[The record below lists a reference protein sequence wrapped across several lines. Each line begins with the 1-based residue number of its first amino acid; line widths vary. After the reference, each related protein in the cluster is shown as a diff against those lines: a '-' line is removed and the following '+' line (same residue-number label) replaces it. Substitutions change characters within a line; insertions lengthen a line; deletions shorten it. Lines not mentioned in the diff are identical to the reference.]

1 MTKVKNEDEK
11 SKPEQLEIF
20 SPGSLMK
27 PDEVKEVRKKLEA
40 FQKQINQKPTKV
52 LKHKTA
58 GFQYVPIDN
67 VKKQLARNFF
77 GLTQIKNFRWER
89 IGNEIVGA
97 LELWYVH
104 PTLNQWMMQEGA
116 AALII
121 RQREKT
127 KLSDFMNEK
136 LKNALVLDFP
146 HLKAE
151 CVKNAAMEI
160 GDLFGGNLR
169 RDYQEEYI
177 GFYKDEVKAPDL
189 TKEQKD
195 WLEGAEFDLLSFEDP
210 DEFREK
216 QSMFLQQAKEIKL
229 PPFYMKQ
236 LETMIQ
242 ETFDKLNRSKK

>member
-1 MTKVKNEDEK
+1 MAKVKPETEK
-11 SKPEQLEIF
+11 SKLE
-20 SPGSLMK
+20 LLA
-27 PDEVKEVRKKLEA
+27 PDDIKGLRIKLEA
-40 FQKQINQKPTKV
+40 FQKQINQSPTKV
-52 LKHKTA
+52 KTHKNQ
-58 GFQYVPIDN
+58 GFKYVPIDN
-67 VKKQLARNFF
+67 VKKQLAKNFF
-77 GLTQIKNFRWER
+77 GLTQVKNFRWER

-97 LELWYVH
+97 IELWYVH
-104 PTLNQWMMQEGA
+104 PTTNQWMMQEGA

-169 RDYQEEYI
+169 RDYQEEYT

-189 TKEQKD
+189 TKEQKEWWD
-195 WLEGAEFDLLSFEDP
+195 EATFDLLAYEDS
-210 DEFREK
+210 DELREK
-216 QSMFLQQAKEIKL
+216 QSMFLEQAKEIKL